1 MEPTN
6 MMKPNNNMA
15 LAIFTTLCCCLPTG
29 IYAIIR
35 ASKVNDFW
43 VLGQYNEAYLAASE
57 AKKWSLISLV
67 LGIVWQVFYW
77 AFWGVA
83 SLAAIGASAGAGL

>member
-6 MMKPNNNMA
+6 MIKPNNNMA

-35 ASKVNDFW
+35 ASKVNEFW
-43 VLGQYNEAYLAASE
+43 SLQQYELANQAAAD
-57 AKKWSLISLV
+57 AKKWSLIGLV
-67 LGIVWQVFYW
+67 LGIVGQLLYW
-77 AFWGVA
+77 GIF
-83 SLAAIGASAGAGL
+83 GAAGLAMIGMGDSGM